1 MRPDD
6 FVALKRKAVQLH
18 KSPVELAGL
27 LLEAIVSANIFE
39 AVLDDHE

>member
-1 MRPDD
+1 MS
-6 FVALKRKAVQLH
+6 
-18 KSPVELAGL
+18 KSPVELAGK